1 LAAAESGGQSTAW
14 FPAAGRAGSLRDTA
28 PLPKSSIWRFDLR
41 ENIINMEVKYEGF
54 IMTKNNGLL
63 SGIYTGLTN
72 TYSYL
77 ASQAPDG
84 LTLDKMKEISTDST
98 KANMI
103 NQTFSSYLQT
113 NFATIDKNRDGK
125 ITEEEMTNLTNT
137 MSKSGLSKDELTQL
151 YASGASGLSE
161 ETMNM
166 ILTHFEDIDKN
177 KDGKVTS
184 EEIAAYSVESAK
196 QEKMDEYAHQK
207 ATNMSLFYGSDSSS
221 SVDSYSMLSYRYK
234 K

>member
-1 LAAAESGGQSTAW
+1 
-14 FPAAGRAGSLRDTA
+14 
-28 PLPKSSIWRFDLR
+28 
-41 ENIINMEVKYEGF
+41 
-54 IMTKNNGLL
+54 MTKNNGLL